1 MRISSLARIPLVL
14 LSLGLVT
21 AACAGSSSP
30 GFRATDAGAGGSDGS
45 GGGGGG
51 GGGGGDDPFVVPT
64 DDYDAGRITGDAGC
78 AGVKSEGKRS
88 PVYMLI
94 VLDGSG
100 SMQSS
105 SKWTASVSALTQF
118 FSQVQAANDPAFG
131 LGMTVFEDSRTGSFG
146 GNTAIQVPI
155 RVVDAQQGSALTA
168 RLTGTSPYGG
178 TPTYTTMQAAYTNVA
193 AFDPQLPLLPNG
205 KKVIVLISDGVPN
218 GGTAEQNNVINLA
231 RQKANIQPA
240 DLAITTFSMGVGPI
254 GGSTSSYDPK
264 FMAQVAVA
272 GGTARPNCDVNNIS
286 DATRMCHFQLTP
298 GSSASQLATDFLA
311 AINAVRGLATSCEY
325 SFTVPA
331 GQQLDPNLVS
341 VTFTQNGQSTE
352 VPKSTSNGWRYD
364 NPSNPTKVI
373 LEGGWCDQVRNASDG
388 KIEIVL
394 GCAPKVN

>member
-1 MRISSLARIPLVL
+1 MRIAPFLRTPLVV
-14 LSLGLVT
+14 LSLGIVS
-21 AACAGSSSP
+21 AACAGTSTGS
-30 GFRATDAGAGGSDGS
+30 GFRAIDGGS

-51 GGGGGDDPFVVPT
+51 GGGQEDDGGFSVGPT
-64 DDYDAGRITGDAGC
+64 DEFDAGRISSDAGC

-100 SMQSS
+100 SMGSS
-105 SKWTASVSALTQF
+105 NKWTASVQALSQF
-118 FSQVQAANDPAFG
+118 FTQVRAANDPAFG
-131 LGMTVFEDSRTGSFG
+131 LGMTVFEDSRTSSFG
-146 GNTAIQVPI
+146 GNGAIQVPI
-155 RVVDAQQGSALTA
+155 RVVDAPQATALTS
-168 RLTGTSPYGG
+168 RLTGSSPYGG

-218 GGTAEQNNVINLA
+218 GGSTEQNNVINLA

-240 DLAITTFSMGVGPI
+240 DLAITTFSVGVGPI
-254 GGSTSSYDPK
+254 GGSTTSYDPK

-272 GGTARPNCDVNNIS
+272 GGTPRPNCDVNNIS
-286 DATRMCHFQLTP
+286 DPTRMCHFQLTP
-298 GSSASQLATDFLA
+298 GSSAAQLAADFLA
-311 AINAVRGLATSCEY
+311 AINQIRGLAASCEY

-388 KIEIVL
+388 KVEIVL

>member
-1 MRISSLARIPLVL
+1 MRIASLLRYPLVV
-14 LSLGLVT
+14 LSLGVLS
-21 AACAGSSSP
+21 AACAGSSAP
-30 GFRATDAGAGGSDGS
+30 GFKVTDGGSS
-45 GGGGGG
+45 GGGGG
-51 GGGGGDDPFVVPT
+51 GGGGGDDDGGFVVGPT
-64 DDYDAGRITGDAGC
+64 DEFDAGRISGDAGC

-105 SKWTASVSALTQF
+105 SKWTASVQALTQF
-118 FSQVQAANDPAFG
+118 FQQVQGANDPAFG
-131 LGMTVFEDSRTGSFG
+131 LGMTVFEDSRTSSFG
-146 GNTAIQVPI
+146 GNGSIQIPI
-155 RVVDAQQGSALTA
+155 RVVDSAQATALST
-168 RLTGTSPYGG
+168 RLTSSSPYGG

-193 AFDPQLPLLPNG
+193 AFNPQLPLLPNG

-218 GGTAEQNNVINLA
+218 GGATEQNNVINLA

-240 DLAITTFSMGVGPI
+240 ELAITTFSMGVGPI

-298 GSSASQLATDFLA
+298 GSNASQLATDFLA
-311 AINAVRGLATSCEY
+311 AINTIRGLAASCEY
-325 SFTVPA
+325 AFTVPA

-341 VTFTQNGQSTE
+341 VSFTQNGQSTE
-352 VPKSTSNGWRYD
+352 VPKSTTNGWRYD